1 MNAKKATTHKNISS
15 KVLKTSTMVTAE
27 TLQQPFNQELAAEG
41 FPKNL
46 KMQMLPY
53 FKKEKPTK

>member
-1 MNAKKATTHKNISS
+1 
-15 KVLKTSTMVTAE
+15 MVSAE
-27 TLQQPFNQELAAEG
+27 TLQQLFNQELAAEG

>member
-27 TLQQPFNQELAAEG
+27 TLQQLFNQELAAGG